1 MIMTRD
7 SLGLIQESINYIRD
21 IARLKMVNIRT
32 MHGYRFSRAD
42 RDELELI
49 RLHSFILQNFVEKKR
64 KQIL

>member
-1 MIMTRD
+1 
-7 SLGLIQESINYIRD
+7 
-21 IARLKMVNIRT
+21 MVNIRT